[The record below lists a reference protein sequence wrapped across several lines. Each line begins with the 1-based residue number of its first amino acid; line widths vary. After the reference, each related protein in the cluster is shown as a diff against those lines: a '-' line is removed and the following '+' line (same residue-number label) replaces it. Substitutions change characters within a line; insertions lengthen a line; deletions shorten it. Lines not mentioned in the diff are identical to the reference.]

1 MTVLEL
7 RILLFLV
14 NGLQIFRDTVDFNGL
29 ILMRVII
36 NALLQTVTRAEVADV
51 NDNLIKFIVK

>member
-7 RILLFLV
+7 RILLFLI
-14 NGLQIFRDTVDFNGL
+14 NGLRIFRDTVDFNGL

>member
-14 NGLQIFRDTVDFNGL
+14 NGLRIFRDTDDFNGL

-51 NDNLIKFIVK
+51 NYNLIKFIVK